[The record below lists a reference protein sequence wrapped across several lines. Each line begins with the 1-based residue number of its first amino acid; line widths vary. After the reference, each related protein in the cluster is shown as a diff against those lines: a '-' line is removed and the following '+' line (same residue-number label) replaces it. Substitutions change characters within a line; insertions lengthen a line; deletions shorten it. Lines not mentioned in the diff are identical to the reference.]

1 MKPLEQPAKK
11 KRILL
16 AEKEST
22 GRYLLLQ
29 QLNKAGLEVELA
41 PNGALAL
48 KKLAEGEV
56 DAIILDSSLPDIKGQ
71 DIIKQIRRKK
81 GLEATPIFVCASD
94 AHMNEWKGTKTGVTK
109 VFDKKTSTVDE
120 IVADVLAHLGGVR
133 KRPAPLRPSDKNAP
147 EGGGSRGSKLNLP
160 PMSDE
165 IRLFEISRDKPMG
178 EKRPAPA
185 TPPPMP

>member
-48 KKLAEGEV
+48 KKLAEVEV

-81 GLEATPIFVCASD
+81 GLEATRTFSCAVE
-94 AHMNEWKGTKTGVTK
+94 ATR
-109 VFDKKTSTVDE
+109 TSGR
-120 IVADVLAHLGGVR
+120 AP
-133 KRPAPLRPSDKNAP
+133 KRA
-147 EGGGSRGSKLNLP
+147 
-160 PMSDE
+160 
-165 IRLFEISRDKPMG
+165 
-178 EKRPAPA
+178 
-185 TPPPMP
+185 